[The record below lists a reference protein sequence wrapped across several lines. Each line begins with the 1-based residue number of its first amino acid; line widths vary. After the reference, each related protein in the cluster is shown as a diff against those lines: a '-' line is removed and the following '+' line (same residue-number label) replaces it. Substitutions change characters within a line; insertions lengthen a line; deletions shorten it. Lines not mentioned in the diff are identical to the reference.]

1 MRLRRSFT
9 DKEIKQW
16 IKERDKASLS
26 YDVKKFRQ
34 FYVKWQMAGIYQK
47 TLSVDDNVV
56 EIMMR
61 KMVYHIDSAT
71 PEQKAEAKK
80 WLEDHGCN
88 TSL

>member
-16 IKERDKASLS
+16 MKERDKASLS
-26 YDVKKFRQ
+26 YDVRKFRE
-34 FYVKWQMAGIYQK
+34 FYTKWLIAGMYQK
-47 TLSVDDNVV
+47 QLPSDDNVV

-61 KMVYHIDSAT
+61 KMVYHINSAT
-71 PEQKAEAKK
+71 PEQKDEAKK